1 MQLSSNRGR
10 TWVGGEHK
18 KSWRKDRRMS
28 VGVQGAFRL
37 FHYDFKPRD
46 QWILLIPA
54 EFLSGQ
60 QYTGGCPTA
69 IYGSQWWWHSA
80 CTYLV
85 PGHVG
90 WEHVW
95 SPPED
100 KEYPTATFISS
111 ALASAE
117 TSGGGWCWRHYSG
130 CVGKPVWLRMSFS
143 APLCCTALGDL
154 EVRHALTF
162 RKLKCSVQGC
172 RWKNLLKT
180 LWGIFLF

>member
-1 MQLSSNRGR
+1 
-10 TWVGGEHK
+10 
-18 KSWRKDRRMS
+18 MS

-46 QWILLIPA
+46 QWILLIPV
-54 EFLSGQ
+54 EFLWGQ
-60 QYTGGCPTA
+60 KNTGGCPTA

-85 PGHVG
+85 PGHVW

-95 SPPED
+95 SPPEN

-117 TSGGGWCWRHYSG
+117 TSGGGWCCRHYSG
-130 CVGKPVWLRMSFS
+130 CVGKPVWLKMRVFLL
-143 APLCCTALGDL
+143 LCAAQ
-154 EVRHALTF
+154 H
-162 RKLKCSVQGC
+162 
-172 RWKNLLKT
+172 
-180 LWGIFLF
+180 WGIWKSVVLWPLGSWNAQCRVVVEKTCLKLCEAYFYFNCVLITTG